1 MTHEHSDEAAMNI
14 GENIRNKRA
23 LKKVSQKTVAE
34 AVGVAENTVASWEKG
49 KNLPPPDK
57 VIALANYFKCT
68 TDEILLSDEE
78 RGLEIQ
84 MLGLLRRFGSLNETH
99 KPIALNVIGSILQGL
114 EMEEYMKGER
124 NEGSKRL
131 GVLGD

>member
-23 LKKVSQKTVAE
+23 LKKVSQKIVAE

-57 VIALANYFKCT
+57 VIAIAKYFKCT

>member
-1 MTHEHSDEAAMNI
+1 MNHGHSDETAMSI
-14 GENIRNKRA
+14 GENIRNKRTI
-23 LKKVSQKTVAE
+23 KKVSQKIVAE
-34 AVGVAENTVASWEKG
+34 AIGVAENTVASWEKG

-57 VIALANYFKCT
+57 VIALAKYFRCT
-68 TDEILLSDEE
+68 TDEILLNDEE

-99 KPIALNVIGSILQGL
+99 KPIALNVIGSILQGM

-124 NEGSKRL
+124 NEGNKRI
-131 GVLGD
+131 GVFGD

>member
-1 MTHEHSDEAAMNI
+1 MSHEHSDEAAMNI

-23 LKKVSQKTVAE
+23 LKKVSQKIVAE

-57 VIALANYFKCT
+57 VIALAKYFKCT

>member
-23 LKKVSQKTVAE
+23 IQKVSQKIVAE

-57 VIALANYFKCT
+57 VIALAKYFKCT
-68 TDEILLSDEE
+68 TDEILLSNEE

>member
-1 MTHEHSDEAAMNI
+1 MDQDHSVEAAMSI
-14 GENIRNKRA
+14 GENIRFRREVNKC
-23 LKKVSQKTVAE
+23 SQKNVAE
-34 AVGVAENTVASWEKG
+34 AVGVAENTIASWEKG
-49 KNLPPPDK
+49 KNVPPSDK
-57 VIALANYFKCT
+57 VVAIAKFFQCT

-78 RGLEIQ
+78 RGLEVQ

-99 KPIALNVIGSILQGL
+99 KPIALNVIGSILQGM

-124 NEGSKRL
+124 KEGSKRL